1 MVLLRESFV
10 SEKTHFRRCHVCGEV
25 NSVEGALVTSC
36 QGCGK
41 HLAPFYFFDESRAMG
56 LNSNFYSSIK
66 EPAESRLPLKEYPPV
81 WGLTVYWE
89 S

>member
-1 MVLLRESFV
+1 MGKKE
-10 SEKTHFRRCHVCGEV
+10 HFRVCHKCGTV
-25 NSVEGALVTSC
+25 NCAEEDLVTC
-36 QGCGK
+36 CEGCGK

-56 LNSNFYSSIK
+56 MTESTFYSSLNGGK
-66 EPAESRLPLKEYPPV
+66 NRESILPHKEYPPI